1 MRVEASLLE
10 ASVEQS
16 VEQIVEQMLA
26 ARRISRADQEK
37 FMSVLLSKRVLT
49 PAEQTQVNR
58 VFDGL
63 RTGRLK
69 VVD

>member
-1 MRVEASLLE
+1 MRVEASLLD
-10 ASVEQS
+10 AS

-37 FMSVLLSKRVLT
+37 FMAVLLAKRVLT
-49 PAEQTQVNR
+49 PAEQVQVNR

-63 RTGRLK
+63 RSGRLK

>member
-1 MRVEASLLE
+1 MRVEVSLSD
-10 ASVEQS
+10 ASVE
-16 VEQIVEQMLA
+16 EIVEQMFA
-26 ARRISRADQEK
+26 ARRISSADQAK

-63 RTGRLK
+63 RSGRLK

>member
-10 ASVEQS
+10 ASVEQ
-16 VEQIVEQMLA
+16 IVEQLLA

-37 FMSVLLSKRVLT
+37 FMSVLLSKRALT
-49 PAEQTQVNR
+49 PAEQNQVNR

>member
-1 MRVEASLLE
+1 MRVEANVLE
-10 ASVEQS
+10 AS

-26 ARRISRADQEK
+26 ARRISRADQER

-49 PAEQTQVNR
+49 PTEQAQVNR

>member
-1 MRVEASLLE
+1 MRVEASVLD
-10 ASVEQS
+10 AS
-16 VEQIVEQMLA
+16 VEQIVEQMFA
-26 ARRISRADQEK
+26 ARRISSADQAK

-49 PAEQTQVNR
+49 PAEQAQVNR

-63 RTGRLK
+63 RSGRLK

>member
-1 MRVEASLLE
+1 MRVEVSLSD
-10 ASVEQS
+10 AS
-16 VEQIVEQMLA
+16 VEQIVEQMFA
-26 ARRISRADQEK
+26 ARQISSADQSK
-37 FMSVLLSKRVLT
+37 FMSLLLSKQVLT

-63 RTGRLK
+63 RSGRLK

>member
-1 MRVEASLLE
+1 MRVEASLLD
-10 ASVEQS
+10 AS

-26 ARRISRADQEK
+26 ARRISRADQER
-37 FMSVLLSKRVLT
+37 FMAVLLAKRVLT
-49 PAEQTQVNR
+49 PAEQVQVNR

-63 RTGRLK
+63 RSGRLK

>member
-1 MRVEASLLE
+1 MQVRTNVLDA
-10 ASVEQS
+10 S

-26 ARRISRADQEK
+26 ARQISRADQER
-37 FMSVLLSKRVLT
+37 FMSVLLSKRILT